1 MAEYRIMVE
10 VVFAEA
16 ARLWRRSLDVPAG
29 CTAAQAVEAARR
41 AGGLPEDLPEPLR
54 LGVFSRP
61 VAPDYPLREGD
72 RVEIYRPLG
81 LDPMAARRRRAGT
94 A

>member
-1 MAEYRIMVE
+1 MAERRIAVE
-10 VVFAEA
+10 VVFAEE
-16 ARLWRRSLDVPAG
+16 ARLWRRHLDLPAG

-41 AGGLPEDLPEPLR
+41 AGGLPEGLPEPLR
-54 LGVFSRP
+54 LGVFSRS
-61 VAPDYPLREGD
+61 VAPDHPLRDGD
-72 RVEIYRPLG
+72 RLEIYRPLG